1 MVSGGKHS
9 GCKCRRV
16 SMTNAFEILGRNFY
30 LFIYFWFT
38 MQSPQENLSISVLY
52 TSVRFYISEL
62 IDTEIFL
69 GPDLWGLV
77 SPLSHQLI

>member
-1 MVSGGKHS
+1 MVSEGKHS
-9 GCKCRRV
+9 GSKCKRV
-16 SMTNAFEILGRNFY
+16 SMTNASEIQGGNFY

-38 MQSPQENLSISVLY
+38 IQSPQENLFISVLY
-52 TSVRFYISEL
+52 SSVRFYISEL

-77 SPLSHQLI
+77 SPLSHQII